1 MSEQEKPSKLRTAV
15 KVPATGLNM
24 FFSAGL
30 GGETGKNISKAL
42 EVSGVETN
50 PRNWERAGILTGAA
64 LPLIPQAAPYVGSY
78 FIGDMAGSLANA
90 YGADRHLANAL
101 ELVDP
106 LQVNN
111 TPFWDRWTKF
121 KDNDL
126 APMVLSGAQ
135 FVRDFSPIAQLP
147 WVKDAFNDYVIDSI
161 IEADPKK
168 AKYPFIAKLVARES
182 PAKQWLKDMGSALID
197 KDTYIQGATHM
208 WDTLFGD

>member
-1 MSEQEKPSKLRTAV
+1 MAEEKKPSKLRTAV

-78 FIGDMAGSLANA
+78 FAGDMLGSLANA

-121 KDNDL
+121 KNEDL
-126 APMVLSGAQ
+126 APMVLNGAQ
-135 FVRDFSPIAQLP
+135 FVRDFSPITQLP
-147 WVKDAFNDYVIDSI
+147 WVKDIYNDYVIDPI
-161 IEADPKK
+161 IESDLKK

-182 PAKQWLKDMGSALID
+182 PAEQWLKNIGSALID

>member
-1 MSEQEKPSKLRTAV
+1 MAEDKKPSKLRTAV

-42 EVSGVETN
+42 EVSGVESN

-78 FIGDMAGSLANA
+78 FAGDMIGSLANA

-121 KDNDL
+121 KNEDL
-126 APMVLSGAQ
+126 APMALNGAQ

-147 WVKDAFNDYVIDSI
+147 WIKDVFNDYVV
-161 IEADPKK
+161 DPLAQDATKK
-168 AKYPFIAKLVARES
+168 LPPGLAKMLARRS
-182 PAKQWLKDMGSALID
+182 PGKQWLKNMGSALID

>member
-1 MSEQEKPSKLRTAV
+1 MAEEKKPSKLGTAI

-50 PRNWERAGILTGAA
+50 PRNWEKAGILTGAA

-78 FIGDMAGSLANA
+78 FAGDMIGNLANA
-90 YGADRHLANAL
+90 YSANDHLANML
-101 ELVDP
+101 ELFDP

-121 KDNDL
+121 KENDL
-126 APMVLSGAQ
+126 TPMALSGAQ
-135 FVRDFSPIAQLP
+135 FVRDFSPLTQIP
-147 WVKDAFNDYVIDSI
+147 WVKDVFNDYVIDPLA
-161 IEADPKK
+161 EADADGLPLNVAK
-168 AKYPFIAKLVARES
+168 AFARES
-182 PAKQWLKDMGSALID
+182 PAEQWLKNIGSALID

>member
-1 MSEQEKPSKLRTAV
+1 MAEEKKSSKLRTAV
-15 KVPATGLNM
+15 KVPATGLNV

-78 FIGDMAGSLANA
+78 FAGDMIGSLANA

-106 LQVNN
+106 LQVNK

-121 KDNDL
+121 KNEDL
-126 APMVLSGAQ
+126 PSLALNAAQ
-135 FVRDFSPIAQLP
+135 FSRDFNPILQLP
-147 WVKDAFNDYVIDSI
+147 WVRDHYNDLTAQSISKMNGIPPHILKAVI
-161 IEADPKK
+161 EEN
-168 AKYPFIAKLVARES
+168 VATE
-182 PAKQWLKDMGSALID
+182 WLKDIGSALFD